1 MGLLFVEGRMM
12 VLGNN
17 SLSMIVDAEH
27 GPLSERLLKE
37 DASLVLDAGSMGEE
51 HGPLSERMLKE
62 DVLDA
67 GSVGEEDFAPVL
79 KKPGKENQDV
89 RLYIFFLIILLV
101 AILTVVG
108 KVVLQD
114 MWRGDKPLIPVE
126 GGLPQA
132 SYSSIKYTGN
142 GFVAKNFRE
151 FYTKLAEREEAEE
164 DE

>member
-1 MGLLFVEGRMM
+1 MGLLPVQGRMM
-12 VLGNN
+12 VRGKN
-17 SLSMIVDAEH
+17 SLSMMVDA
-27 GPLSERLLKE
+27 
-37 DASLVLDAGSMGEE
+37 E

-62 DVLDA
+62 DAPLVLDA
-67 GSVGEEDFAPVL
+67 GSVKEEDFAPVL
-79 KKPGKENQDV
+79 KKPEKENQDI

-126 GGLPQA
+126 GGLPQE
-132 SYSSIKYTGN
+132 SHSSIKYTGN